1 MNTRFAIPLLCAAA
15 IAFACGPR
23 VHTSS
28 LQTAAAPAT
37 TRSASKSA
45 AKPAPVRRHAAV
57 PVGSVT
63 SALDVRVGE
72 QVQFALR
79 VANPSDQSLE
89 LTFPSGATHDF
100 AVLDSA
106 GAVLWRWSTGR
117 LFTQSLQNRTIDAR
131 DSETFDGEWTPPAN
145 YHGKLTA
152 VATLAAAD
160 HPVETRAEF
169 TLP

>member
-28 LQTAAAPAT
+28 LQTAATPVG
-37 TRSASKSA
+37 KSA
-45 AKPAPVRRHAAV
+45 TRATAKPAPARRHAAV
-57 PVGSVT
+57 PVGSIT
-63 SALDVRVGE
+63 SALDVRVGD

-106 GAVLWRWSTGR
+106 GKTMWRWSAGR

>member
-28 LQTAAAPAT
+28 LQTAATPAT
-37 TRSASKSA
+37 QSTARPA
-45 AKPAPVRRHAAV
+45 ARRHSAP
-57 PVGSVT
+57 PVGSIT
-63 SALDVRVGE
+63 SALDVQVGE

-79 VANPSDQSLE
+79 VTNPSDQSLE

-106 GAVLWRWSTGR
+106 GGVLWRWSAGR

-131 DSETFDGEWTPPAN
+131 DTATFDGEWTPPAN
-145 YHGKLTA
+145 YHGKLVA
-152 VATLAAAD
+152 VATMAAAD

>member
-23 VHTSS
+23 VHSSS
-28 LQTAAAPAT
+28 LQTAATPA
-37 TRSASKSA
+37 RHD
-45 AKPAPVRRHAAV
+45 APVRAKRKSNV
-57 PVGSVT
+57 PAGSLT
-63 SALDVRVGE
+63 SALDVQVGE
-72 QVQFALR
+72 RVQFALR

-106 GAVLWRWSTGR
+106 GGVLWRWSSGR
-117 LFTQSLQNRTIDAR
+117 LFTQSLQNRTIDAG
-131 DSETFDGEWTPPAN
+131 EAATFDGEWTPPAG
-145 YHGKLTA
+145 YHGKLVA

-160 HPVETRAEF
+160 HRVETRAAF
-169 TLP
+169 ALP